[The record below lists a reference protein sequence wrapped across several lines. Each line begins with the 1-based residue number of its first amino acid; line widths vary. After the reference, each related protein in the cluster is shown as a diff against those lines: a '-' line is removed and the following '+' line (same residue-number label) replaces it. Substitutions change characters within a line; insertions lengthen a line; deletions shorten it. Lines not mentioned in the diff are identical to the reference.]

1 MSPSWKAAA
10 RLITPPLVLQL
21 ARRWRRPPTPAPT
34 GLRLTGDYAS
44 WAAAL
49 AASEGY
55 DTDII
60 LAKTTDALLKVKRG
74 EAVYERDSM
83 LFDTIHYSWPLLSGL
98 LWAAAR
104 HGGNLNVLDFGG
116 SLGSTYFQNR
126 TFLSD
131 LHAVRWNIVEQSK
144 QVAAGQRHLQDETLR
159 FYPAIQDCLA
169 ATQPQVILLSSV
181 LQYVERPDQVLD
193 ELAASP
199 CDTLIVDRT
208 PFWAGAT
215 DRLCVQHVPATI
227 YAASYPSWV
236 FSSWHFRERLTPRWQ
251 IVAEWDNPDHL
262 PGPIPFAYCGLL
274 AVRHQHAEP
283 STELFAGLAE

>member
-1 MSPSWKAAA
+1 MTTLSRSLKETA

-49 AASEGY
+49 ADSDGY
-55 DTDII
+55 DADII

-74 EAVYERDSM
+74 EAVYERDSV
-83 LFDTIHYSWPLLSGL
+83 LFDHIHYTWPVLAGL

-104 HGGNLNVLDFGG
+104 AGGTLNVLDFGG

-126 TFLSD
+126 TFLSH
-131 LHAVRWNIVEQSK
+131 LRTVRWNIVEQIK
-144 QVAAGQRHLQDETLR
+144 HVQVGQRYFQDETLR
-159 FYPAIQDCLA
+159 FYPTIQDCLA
-169 ATQPQVILLSSV
+169 NTQPQVILLSGV
-181 LQYVERPDQVLD
+181 LQTLEQPYTLLE

-227 YAASYPSWV
+227 YPASYPCWI
-236 FSSWHFRERLTPRWQ
+236 FSEQRFLSSLRQRWEVMADFNSLDRLANEVSAVWKGF
-251 IVAEWDNPDHL
+251 I
-262 PGPIPFAYCGLL
+262 
-274 AVRHQHAEP
+274 AVRRQ
-283 STELFAGLAE
+283 G